1 MSVRTELAAMLQR
14 LSARRKGAQRRYVD
28 DRPEIL
34 VPVPATPDPEQQ
46 RRDKEQRDAKK
57 ALGIILDRTLA
68 LSGRSVELKLGGD
81 EVVFEFRTPDGKT
94 ASGKINSRIRQ
105 ALLRLLSQNTG
116 QASCFELPSG
126 ERLETVRVQRIG
138 ISDCFK
144 LQLTAEVEE
153 VQPRTETQAQVIP
166 MPMERMPASAAQPA
180 QSDGQGLVLIVD
192 DNMTFAK
199 VLEKFMARQGLV
211 ARHVENGR
219 LALELLASGQISP
232 EIVICDVHMPEMN
245 GADFIKSVRAD
256 GRFEDLACIML
267 TSDDDVET
275 EIRLLSVGADV
286 FLKKNQDPRVF
297 CAHVERIISKKRKR
311 EAA

>member
-1 MSVRTELAAMLQR
+1 MTIRHELAAMFKR
-14 LSARRKGAQRRYVD
+14 LAARRKGAQRPYREVH
-28 DRPEIL
+28 PAPV
-34 VPVPATPDPEQQ
+34 VPVNAAPDPEQM
-46 RRDKEQRDAKK
+46 RRDKEQRDARK

-68 LSGRSVELKLGGD
+68 LSGRSLELRLGGD

-105 ALLRLLSQNTG
+105 ALLRLLTQSLG
-116 QASCFELPSG
+116 QSTCFELPSG
-126 ERLETVRVQRIG
+126 EKLESVQVQRLG
-138 ISDCFK
+138 ISECFK
-144 LQLTAEVEE
+144 LQLTAEAEE
-153 VQPRTETQAQVIP
+153 LEPRFETQAQVIP
-166 MPMERMPASAAQPA
+166 LPLDRLATPAALPVQTGPE
-180 QSDGQGLVLIVD
+180 GLVLIVD

-245 GADFIKSVRAD
+245 GIEFIKAVRAD
-256 GRFEDLACIML
+256 ARFEDLSCIML

-275 EIRLLSVGADV
+275 EIRLLSLGADV

-297 CAHVERIISKKRKR
+297 CAHVERIISRKRKR